1 MTDVLRIAVADDEP
15 RMLQFYDMA
24 LGQLGHEV
32 VVKAENGRILLE
44 ECRNKHPDLVIT
56 DIKMPDMDGLEAV
69 TQLRNEQPIPVILVS
84 AFNDSDYVEK
94 AVRSHVLAYLI
105 KPIKKEDLGP
115 AISLVMQRFQEFQA
129 LRQEAADLRQALEDR
144 KVIEQAKGILM
155 KRTGLSEPD
164 VQTTPTPLQSEE
176 PENDRS
182 RQDARHQR
190 RKLSPNC
197 KRRATHQ
204 VFLSLTVAQHAVFN
218 CRFSCFAGNCYKTP
232 RSSVY
237 NSVSPDPSGSRTR
250 IQSQTRLPAAQSN
263 RQERHMTRQSPRR
276 EFIQTTAAM
285 APGSSSAVPLI
296 SATTRTLGQR
306 AAQRRLLRRRR

>member
-1 MTDVLRIAVADDEP
+1 MSHVLRIAVADDEP

-32 VVKAENGRILLE
+32 VVKAENGRMLLE

-115 AISLVMQRFQEFQA
+115 AISLVMQRFKEFQA

-155 KRTGLSEPD
+155 KRAGLSEPD
-164 VQTTPTPLQSEE
+164 AFKRLQLLSSQKSRKMIEVAKMLVMAEE
-176 PENDRS
+176 
-182 RQDARHQR
+182 A
-190 RKLSPNC
+190 
-197 KRRATHQ
+197 
-204 VFLSLTVAQHAVFN
+204 
-218 CRFSCFAGNCYKTP
+218 FS
-232 RSSVY
+232 
-237 NSVSPDPSGSRTR
+237 
-250 IQSQTRLPAAQSN
+250 
-263 RQERHMTRQSPRR
+263 
-276 EFIQTTAAM
+276 
-285 APGSSSAVPLI
+285 
-296 SATTRTLGQR
+296 
-306 AAQRRLLRRRR
+306 

>member
-1 MTDVLRIAVADDEP
+1 MTHVLRIAVADDEP

-24 LGQLGHEV
+24 LGQLGYEV
-32 VVKAENGRILLE
+32 VVKAENGRMLLE

-84 AFNDSDYVEK
+84 AFNDSDYVAK

-129 LRQEAADLRQALEDR
+129 LRKEAADLRQALEDR

-164 VQTTPTPLQSEE
+164 AFKRLQLLSSQKSRKMIEVAKMLVMAEE
-176 PENDRS
+176 
-182 RQDARHQR
+182 A
-190 RKLSPNC
+190 
-197 KRRATHQ
+197 
-204 VFLSLTVAQHAVFN
+204 
-218 CRFSCFAGNCYKTP
+218 FS
-232 RSSVY
+232 
-237 NSVSPDPSGSRTR
+237 
-250 IQSQTRLPAAQSN
+250 
-263 RQERHMTRQSPRR
+263 
-276 EFIQTTAAM
+276 
-285 APGSSSAVPLI
+285 
-296 SATTRTLGQR
+296 
-306 AAQRRLLRRRR
+306 

>member
-1 MTDVLRIAVADDEP
+1 MTHVLRIAVADDEP

-32 VVKAENGRILLE
+32 VVKAENGRMLLE

-69 TQLRNEQPIPVILVS
+69 TLLRNEQPIPVILVS

-164 VQTTPTPLQSEE
+164 AFKRLQLLSSQKSRKMIEVAKMLVMAEE
-176 PENDRS
+176 
-182 RQDARHQR
+182 A
-190 RKLSPNC
+190 
-197 KRRATHQ
+197 
-204 VFLSLTVAQHAVFN
+204 
-218 CRFSCFAGNCYKTP
+218 FS
-232 RSSVY
+232 
-237 NSVSPDPSGSRTR
+237 
-250 IQSQTRLPAAQSN
+250 
-263 RQERHMTRQSPRR
+263 
-276 EFIQTTAAM
+276 
-285 APGSSSAVPLI
+285 
-296 SATTRTLGQR
+296 
-306 AAQRRLLRRRR
+306 